1 MELRVLRYFLMVV
14 NERNI
19 SRAAEQLHV
28 SQPTISRQ
36 LKDLEDELGV
46 SLFERGSRQIELT
59 EAGEYFANQARQIVL
74 LADKT
79 VANVNQTQA
88 LTGSILI
95 GSAEA
100 PMMTTI
106 AKAISQLGQIAPKV
120 RVGIYSTNAD
130 DVNQR
135 LKAGIFDFGVVMEP
149 TEKNEQDFIRLPGT
163 TAWGVLVRQD
173 SPLAA
178 KHALKVSD
186 LVDQRMIVSQQHDS
200 IPLLDDWIG
209 TSDVHLNEVATYN
222 LLYNASIMVEAGV
235 GIALCLDGII
245 NTAQSDLRFI
255 PLTPRLE
262 AKASLVWPK
271 HAPLSP
277 AATAFLKTLREV
289 LPSDH

>member
-59 EAGEYFANQARQIVL
+59 QAGEYFANQARQIVL

-79 VANVNQTQA
+79 VANINQTQA

-106 AKAISQLGQIAPKV
+106 AKAISQLGQTAPKV
-120 RVGIYSTNAD
+120 RVVIYSTNAD
-130 DVNQR
+130 DVGQR

-186 LVDQRMIVSQQHDS
+186 LVNQRLIVSQQHGS

-271 HAPLSP
+271 HVSLSP
-277 AATAFLKTLREV
+277 AATAFLKTLREI

>member
-36 LKDLEDELGV
+36 LKDLEAELGI

-88 LTGSILI
+88 ITGSILI

-100 PMMTTI
+100 PMMTTV
-106 AKAISQLGQIAPKV
+106 AKAIAQLGQTAPNV
-120 RVGIYSTNAD
+120 RVGIYSTDAN
-130 DVNQR
+130 DVGQR

-149 TEKNEQDFIRLPGT
+149 TEKNDNDFLRLPGT
-163 TAWGVLVRQD
+163 TAWGVLVRRD
-173 SPLAA
+173 SPLAS
-178 KHALKVSD
+178 KHALAVSD
-186 LVDQRMIVSQQHDS
+186 LVDQRVIMSQQQGS
-200 IPLLDDWIG
+200 IALLDDWIG
-209 TSDVHLNEVATYN
+209 TSDVQLNTVATYN
-222 LLYNASIMVEAGV
+222 LLYNASIMVAAGV

-255 PLTPRLE
+255 PLAPRLE
-262 AKASLVWPK
+262 AKASLIWPK
-271 HAPLSP
+271 HSPLSP
-277 AATAFLKTLREV
+277 AATAFLKELREL

>member
-106 AKAISQLGQIAPKV
+106 AKAISQLGQTAPKV
-120 RVGIYSTNAD
+120 QVGIYSTDAN

-149 TEKNEQDFIRLPGT
+149 TEKNDNDFIRLPGT
-163 TAWGVLVRQD
+163 TSWGVLVRQD
-173 SPLAA
+173 SPLAT
-178 KHALKVSD
+178 KPALKVSD
-186 LVDQRMIVSQQHDS
+186 LVEQRVIMPQQHGS
-200 IPLLDDWIG
+200 IALLDDWIG
-209 TSDVHLNEVATYN
+209 TSDVQLAPVATYN
-222 LLYNASIMVEAGV
+222 LLYNASIMVKAGV

-255 PLTPRLE
+255 PLAPRLE